1 MSLVILEMIRH
12 FQNKMTFK
20 FLLFTTLL
28 YKVWSMEEQPSP
40 WSRTEM
46 QTLKPH
52 PKPIESECA
61 FFNKNPR

>member
-28 YKVWSMEEQPSP
+28 YKVWSMEEQA
-40 WSRTEM
+40 
-46 QTLKPH
+46 TLEQDRNADP
-52 PKPIESECA
+52 
-61 FFNKNPR
+61 

>member
-40 WSRTEM
+40 WSRDRNAD
-46 QTLKPH
+46 P
-52 PKPIESECA
+52 
-61 FFNKNPR
+61 